1 MLNTI
6 TKILNKPMKEII
18 TTLNASLV
26 IEKNLWFIRYE
37 KSAKKMHV
45 TEVKVSSPRFRTV
58 HHIKNVVS
66 V

>member
-1 MLNTI
+1 
-6 TKILNKPMKEII
+6 MKDQNAM
-18 TTLNASLV
+18 LNASLE

-37 KSAKKMHV
+37 KSAKKMH
-45 TEVKVSSPRFRTV
+45 TREDTISNPKFIIV